1 MARLASLTVATTVA
15 VLLWPLAGSAQYS
28 KKLTWSIDGETRHA
42 IVYPPF
48 GPRAIGRAPV
58 VLAFHGHGDDAEHF
72 QVTGIHDAWPEA
84 VVVYF
89 QGLPS
94 QRDGLPGWQVEK
106 GEDNDRD
113 LKLVDAALASLPRDF
128 SVDPR
133 RVYATGFSNGANFTY
148 LLWAERPEVFAAYAP
163 VAARL
168 RPSVQPTEPKPLL
181 HVAGRQDMRILFA
194 DQENAIETA
203 KRVNGVGGSGT
214 SCGNGCTKYGTTRT
228 NALMTWIHPGGH
240 TYPAGTADRIVRFFA
255 DYRLESRPA
264 QSRP

>member
-1 MARLASLTVATTVA
+1 MTAITSAALI
-15 VLLWPLAGSAQYS
+15 LWPAAASAQYS
-28 KKLTWSIDGETRHA
+28 LKRTWSIDGEARWA

-48 GPRAIGRAPV
+48 GSRAIGRAPV

-72 QVTGIHDAWPEA
+72 QITGMHDAWPEA

-94 QRDGLPGWQVEK
+94 RRDGLPGWQVEK

-128 SVDPR
+128 SVDSR

-148 LLWAERPEVFAAYAP
+148 LLWAERPAVFAAYAP

-168 RPSVQPTEPKPLL
+168 RPSVQPAEPKPLL
-181 HVAGRQDMRILFA
+181 HIAGRQDMRIPFA
-194 DQENAIETA
+194 DQESAIETA
-203 KRVNGVGGSGT
+203 KRVNGVTGAGAG
-214 SCGNGCTKYGTTRT
+214 CGNGCTKYGTSRANTV
-228 NALMTWIHPGGH
+228 MTWIHPGGH
-240 TYPAGTADRIVRFFA
+240 TYPAGTADRIVRFLA
-255 DYRLESRPA
+255 DHRLEPQAARKA
-264 QSRP
+264 Q

>member
-1 MARLASLTVATTVA
+1 VKAFTVAATA
-15 VLLWPLAGSAQYS
+15 ALFLSAIPASAQYS
-28 KKLTWSIDGETRHA
+28 KKLTWSIDGEARQA

-48 GPRAIGRAPV
+48 GERAIGRAPV
-58 VLAFHGHGDDAEHF
+58 VFAFHGHGDDAEHF
-72 QVTGIHDAWPEA
+72 QVVGIHDAWPEA

-94 QRDGLPGWQVEK
+94 RRDGLPGWQVER

-133 RVYATGFSNGANFTY
+133 RIYATGFSNGANLTY

-168 RPSVQPTEPKPLL
+168 RPSVLPAEPKPLL
-181 HVAGRQDMRILFA
+181 HVAGRQDMQIPFA
-194 DQENAIETA
+194 DQESAIETA
-203 KRVNGVGGSGT
+203 KRVNGVSGGGT
-214 SCGNGCTKYGTTRT
+214 SCGNGCTKYSTSGT

-255 DYRLESRPA
+255 DHRLEPRTA
-264 QSRP
+264 RNRQ